1 MLVLSGAP
9 TQRWHLIDFAQA
21 ISHQQA
27 LLSVVTIVTD
37 KSLTPQRLE
46 SLEQTN
52 NDYLEKRGVDAF
64 SRVFKAE
71 DPFVGTERFIAAY
84 GIGPLV
90 PNTVLLGDSEQT
102 ELRASY
108 SQMLVNLH
116 ALGRNIVIIKDNS
129 EQSFGFRRRID
140 VWWGGLKG
148 NGGLMLTLAYLLT
161 TSPAWEDAVI
171 HVNVVVADESAAES
185 TQDNLEQVVTN
196 SRIGA
201 TTHVIVAYGQP
212 FEDILKAHSQA
223 SDLIL
228 LGMRAPKDEDTT
240 QETAER
246 YEDYASYYERLRN
259 YADGLPT
266 TAFVLAAEDIDFGDI
281 LA

>member
-1 MLVLSGAP
+1 
-9 TQRWHLIDFAQA
+9 
-21 ISHQQA
+21 
-27 LLSVVTIVTD
+27 
-37 KSLTPQRLE
+37 
-46 SLEQTN
+46 
-52 NDYLEKRGVDAF
+52 
-64 SRVFKAE
+64 
-71 DPFVGTERFIAAY
+71 
-84 GIGPLV
+84 
-90 PNTVLLGDSEQT
+90 VLLGDSEQT

-212 FEDILKAHSQA
+212 FADILKAHSQA